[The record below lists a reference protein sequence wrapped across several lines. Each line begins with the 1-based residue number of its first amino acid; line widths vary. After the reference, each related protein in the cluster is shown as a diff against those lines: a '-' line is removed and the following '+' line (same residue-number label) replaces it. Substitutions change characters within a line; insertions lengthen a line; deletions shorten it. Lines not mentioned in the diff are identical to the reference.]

1 MPIRLVESA
10 DSATGMG
17 ILMGRAF
24 RDGIGQDNRLR
35 MQSRSRNWKPLT
47 DLQGLSTRSSDT
59 ASDMGPLVD
68 VPAMVRIENERWVFE
83 RISQEILDNLTHR
96 LIIHETEG
104 SRTLGATL
112 DLATAMTV
120 AQGMAR
126 TEGSVVLIEPIR

>member
-1 MPIRLVESA
+1 MIRLVEST
-10 DSATGMG
+10 DSSTGMG

-24 RDGIGQDNRLR
+24 RDGVGQDSRLR

-47 DLQGLSTRSSDT
+47 DLQGLSTRSNDI

-83 RISQEILDNLTHR
+83 RISQEVLNHLTHR
-96 LIIHETEG
+96 LIIHENEG

>member
-1 MPIRLVESA
+1 
-10 DSATGMG
+10 MG

-24 RDGIGQDNRLR
+24 RDGVGQDSRLR

-47 DLQGLSTRSSDT
+47 DLQGLSTRSSDN

-83 RISQEILDNLTHR
+83 RISQEVLNQLTHR
-96 LIIHETEG
+96 LIVHETEG

>member
-1 MPIRLVESA
+1 
-10 DSATGMG
+10 
-17 ILMGRAF
+17 MGRAF
-24 RDGIGQDNRLR
+24 RDGVGQDSRLR

-47 DLQGLSTRSSDT
+47 DLQGLSTRSSDN

-83 RISQEILDNLTHR
+83 RISQEVLNQLTHR
-96 LIIHETEG
+96 LIVHETEG